1 MQKTILT
8 GGIYMDRRNLTVIG
22 SYSTAEEA
30 TDVIERLRDEGYK
43 REDIVVFANEQAAE
57 SFGFT
62 EKMKANVE
70 TAVDKTKEADEKPSL
85 WDRIKDAFSFDTYD
99 ETASNDTMEYSA
111 ETDPLFDYRDDIV
124 NGKIVVTVRD
134 YRQKTTNPTAEN
146 RAQSDPPL
154 GDDIQQDPT
163 NTVDDGLTG
172 DNSIL
177 DDSVPRDP
185 GADSA
190 LGGDLDQNPDNDPLR
205 R

>member
-1 MQKTILT
+1 
-8 GGIYMDRRNLTVIG
+8 MDRRNLTVIG

-99 ETASNDTMEYSA
+99 EASNDTMEYSA

-124 NGKIVVTVRD
+124 NGKIVVTARD
-134 YRQKTTNPTAEN
+134 YRQKTTNPTTDN
-146 RAQSDPPL
+146 RAQNDPPL
-154 GDDIQQDPT
+154 GDEIQQDPT